1 MPVSFLLFLFAVPLL
16 ILVIPEYMREERLAD
31 LILNATNPVDMKH
44 WGREIKAGEWPKMKA
59 MALVNMEK
67 VCCDV
72 FVLHCVIVVVFQYK
86 QNPLLKE
93 ALFKTA
99 GSTLVECSLYDR
111 YYGIGLTL
119 HDLAINTPSQWK
131 GENQLG

>member
-1 MPVSFLLFLFAVPLL
+1 MPVSFLLFLFAVPLLISIIAEYMQEESFFAVPLL

-67 VCCDV
+67 VCCGV
-72 FVLHCVIVVVFQYK
+72 FVLHCVIVVVFSVQAE
-86 QNPLLKE
+86 PFAE
-93 ALFKTA
+93 
-99 GSTLVECSLYDR
+99 GSSLQDCRFYT
-111 YYGIGLTL
+111 GGMF
-119 HDLAINTPSQWK
+119 SV
-131 GENQLG
+131 